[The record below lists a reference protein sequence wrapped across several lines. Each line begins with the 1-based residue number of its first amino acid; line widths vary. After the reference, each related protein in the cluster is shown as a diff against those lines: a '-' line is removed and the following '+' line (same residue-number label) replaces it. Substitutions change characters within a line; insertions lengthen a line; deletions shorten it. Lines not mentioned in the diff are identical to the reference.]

1 MADDQKNID
10 TRRQNELLDVQFSL
24 LEQLSRQAQQRVVF
38 EGEVSDEIAN
48 ENDFLRQ
55 QLIVRNNLNKGN
67 VKQLTTQK
75 ELNKAASQ
83 NLSIARSIQSVTAS
97 ELGSRKLLEKIEKD
111 KVKVQGNINFLKK
124 QSLEIDKQQAFLN
137 QRIQTLKGLERR
149 GLEEANK
156 AEKEGNLEKAA
167 NLKSRVTNLGIE
179 AKTYQAQF
187 ENNNAIQD
195 SLNEQVNLSNKLLNE
210 LEQVET
216 ASKAIAND
224 GFLSIFD
231 TLKKIINVIPGLR
244 NLLPGFDQAAES
256 YREALV
262 LQENLGA
269 GGIGGKKGKKIKG
282 LGIDQAAS
290 LNDKIKAYRAG
301 DAEGTKGM
309 SKDFI
314 KGLPKEVQES
324 LKGTSGTASLAILSN
339 KFKDGVATAVSPLR
353 AAFTALQKFLKNFIL
368 LQFLTAMV
376 KADKVAG
383 DLAKSMNVTYQE
395 GVQIQDNLNSIAN
408 TTNSIFV
415 TSEKLAQT
423 QMFFNKEL
431 GTSVM
436 LTDEQLTTMTKLREA
451 AGFTNEELAGIAKI
465 SITTGKE
472 AEKITGEVLAQA
484 RISATRLG
492 VVVNERDV
500 VKEIS
505 KVSAATT
512 LSLGK
517 SGEAIADAV
526 TTAKALGMELSKVE
540 AISGSILQFESSIEN
555 ELSAELLI
563 GKELNL
569 DKARQA
575 ALNNDLAT
583 VAEEIAKQAGTA
595 AEFGKMNRIQQ
606 EALAKA
612 VGMNREELAQTL
624 YVQEQLAGV
633 SGDEAKRREKI
644 LNARIAEVGLAQ
656 AQQEM
661 AEEGF
666 ETLEHQASVTQ
677 QITALTEK
685 LSEVFVAI
693 APAVLAIADALM
705 LVLTPIARIVGF
717 VTQLGK
723 MFGGIP
729 ATIGL
734 MIPLLMKASFIAK
747 GFALNG
753 FKGAAA
759 AIYRTFAAIP
769 YGLGL
774 PLAIAGVAGLGAVVN
789 GASKMFTADDLMSSP
804 TGGSGYGDR
813 ILVSKEGAYALNNRD
828 TIQAS
833 TVNSSP
839 QSAAVVET
847 KLYIDNEAFAQASSK
862 SFSKL

>member
-1 MADDQKNID
+1 MADQENINNA
-10 TRRQNELLDVQFSL
+10 RRQNELLDVQFSI

-38 EGEVSDEIAN
+38 EGQVSDEIAE

-156 AEKEGNLEKAA
+156 AEREGNLEKAA

-216 ASKAIAND
+216 VSKAIAND
-224 GFLSIFD
+224 GFLSIFN
-231 TLKKIINVIPGLR
+231 TLKDVVNLIPGLR

-256 YREALV
+256 YREALI
-262 LQENLGA
+262 LQKDMGLDNKQRSLLDKNLEA
-269 GGIGGKKGKKIKG
+269 YKKGTKQPGG
-282 LGIDQAAS
+282 L
-290 LNDKIKAYRAG
+290 DKEFMG
-301 DAEGTKGM
+301 N
-309 SKDFI
+309 
-314 KGLPKEVQES
+314 LPKELQDQ
-324 LKGTSGTASLAILSN
+324 LKDKDGETLTGTAALARMKKLGLT
-339 KFKDGVATAVSPLR
+339 FTSPLN
-353 AAFTALQKFLKNFIL
+353 AAMTALQGFMKKFLF
-368 LQFLTAMV
+368 LQFLNAMV

-408 TTNSIFV
+408 TTNSVFV

-436 LTDEQLTTMTKLREA
+436 LTDEQLVTMTKLREA

-484 RISATRLG
+484 RISSTRLG
-492 VVVNERDV
+492 VVVNERDI

-540 AISGSILQFESSIEN
+540 AISGSILQFESSIED

-633 SGDEAKRREKI
+633 SGEEAKRREKI

-813 ILVSKEGAYALNNRD
+813 ILVSKEGTYALNNRD

>member
-1 MADDQKNID
+1 MADQENINNA
-10 TRRQNELLDVQFSL
+10 RRQNELLDVQFSI

-38 EGEVSDEIAN
+38 EGQVSDEIAE

-156 AEKEGNLEKAA
+156 AEREGNLEKAA

-195 SLNEQVNLSNKLLNE
+195 SLNEQVDLSNKLLNE

-216 ASKAIAND
+216 VSKAIAND
-224 GFLSIFD
+224 GFLSIFN
-231 TLKKIINVIPGLR
+231 TLKDVVNLIPGLR

-256 YREALV
+256 YREALI
-262 LQENLGA
+262 LQKDMGLDNKQRSLLDKNLEA
-269 GGIGGKKGKKIKG
+269 YKKGTKQPGGLDKKFMG
-282 LGIDQAAS
+282 
-290 LNDKIKAYRAG
+290 N
-301 DAEGTKGM
+301 
-309 SKDFI
+309 
-314 KGLPKEVQES
+314 LPKELQS
-324 LKGTSGTASLAILSN
+324 QLKGKDGKTLTGTAALARMKKLGLT
-339 KFKDGVATAVSPLR
+339 FTSPLN
-353 AAFTALQKFLKNFIL
+353 AAMTALQGFMKKFLF
-368 LQFLTAMV
+368 LQFLNAMV

-408 TTNSIFV
+408 TTNSVFV

-484 RISATRLG
+484 RISSTRLG
-492 VVVNERDV
+492 VVVNERDI

-517 SGEAIADAV
+517 SEKAIADAV

-540 AISGSILQFESSIEN
+540 AISGSILQFESSIED

-813 ILVSKEGAYALNNRD
+813 ILVSKEGTYALNNRD

>member
-210 LEQVET
+210 LEQVKT

-324 LKGTSGTASLAILSN
+324 LKGTTGTASLAVLSN
-339 KFKDGVATAVSPLR
+339 KFKDGVATSVSPLT

-368 LQFLTAMV
+368 LQFLAAML

-395 GVQIQDNLNSIAN
+395 SVQMGNQLNSIAN
-408 TTNSIFV
+408 TSNSIFV
-415 TSEKLAQT
+415 TTQGLAES
-423 QMFFNKEL
+423 QMAINKEL

-451 AGFTNEELAGIAKI
+451 AGFTNEELAGIFKLSA
-465 SITTGKE
+465 TTGKE
-472 AEKITGEVLAQA
+472 METITGEVLAQA
-484 RISATRLG
+484 KISSTRLG
-492 VVVNERDV
+492 VVLNEREVLKD
-500 VKEIS
+500 IS

-526 TTAKALGMELSKVE
+526 ATAKSLGLELSKVE
-540 AISGSILQFESSIEN
+540 AISGSILQFESSIED

-633 SGDEAKRREKI
+633 SGEEAKRREQI

-656 AQQEM
+656 AQQEI

-666 ETLEHQASVTQ
+666 ETLQNQASVQ
-677 QITALTEK
+677 DQLVALTDK
-685 LSEVFVAI
+685 LGEVFASLAPIILPILDAILSVLKPISTVVGYIVEGFKTI
-693 APAVLAIADALM
+693 APILLPILGIMNALWLKTKALAIM
-705 LVLTPIARIVGF
+705 SVI
-717 VTQLGK
+717 
-723 MFGGIP
+723 
-729 ATIGL
+729 
-734 MIPLLMKASFIAK
+734 
-747 GFALNG
+747 
-753 FKGAAA
+753 KGAYQAV
-759 AIYRTFAAIP
+759 
-769 YGLGL
+769 GGL
-774 PLAIAGVAGLGAVVN
+774 PVVGPALAVAAIAGGVGYVN
-789 GASKMFTADDLMSSP
+789 SQKADDLMSMP
-804 TGGSGYGDR
+804 TAGSGYGDR
-813 ILVSKEGAYALNNRD
+813 ILVGKEGTYALNNRD

>member
-1 MADDQKNID
+1 MADQENINNA
-10 TRRQNELLDVQFSL
+10 RRQNELLDVQFSI

-38 EGEVSDEIAN
+38 EGQVSDEIAE

-156 AEKEGNLEKAA
+156 AEREGNLEKAA

-195 SLNEQVNLSNKLLNE
+195 SLNEQVDLSNKLLNE

-216 ASKAIAND
+216 VSKAIAND
-224 GFLSIFD
+224 GFLSIFN
-231 TLKKIINVIPGLR
+231 TLKDVVNLIPGLR

-256 YREALV
+256 YREALI
-262 LQENLGA
+262 LQKDMGLDNKQRSLLDKNLEA
-269 GGIGGKKGKKIKG
+269 YKKGTKQPGG
-282 LGIDQAAS
+282 L
-290 LNDKIKAYRAG
+290 DKTFMG
-301 DAEGTKGM
+301 D
-309 SKDFI
+309 
-314 KGLPKEVQES
+314 LPKELQDQ
-324 LKGTSGTASLAILSN
+324 LKDKNGETLTGTAALARMKKLGLT
-339 KFKDGVATAVSPLR
+339 FTSPLN
-353 AAFTALQKFLKNFIL
+353 AAMTALQGFMKKFLF
-368 LQFLTAMV
+368 LQFLNAMV

-408 TTNSIFV
+408 TTNSVFV

-436 LTDEQLTTMTKLREA
+436 LTDEQLVTMTKLREA

-484 RISATRLG
+484 RISSTRLG
-492 VVVNERDV
+492 VVVNERDI

-540 AISGSILQFESSIEN
+540 AISGSILQFESSIED

-633 SGDEAKRREKI
+633 SGEEAKRREKI

-813 ILVSKEGAYALNNRD
+813 ILVSKEGTYALNNRD

>member
-1 MADDQKNID
+1 MADNENEI
-10 TRRQNELLDVQFSL
+10 RRQNEIYDAQVST
-24 LEQLSRQAQQRVVF
+24 LEALNRLAQQRVVF
-38 EGEVSDEIAN
+38 EGQVVDEISN
-48 ENDFLRQ
+48 ENDILRDQLNIANKQKDGTLKNLAQ
-55 QLIVRNNLNKGN
+55 QR
-67 VKQLTTQK
+67 
-75 ELNKAASQ
+75 ELNKVNNQ
-83 NLSIARSIQSVTAS
+83 TLGIARSIQSITAS
-97 ELGSRKLLEKIEKD
+97 ELGSQKLIEKVQKD
-111 KVKVQGNINFLKK
+111 RLKVQKNIDFL
-124 QSLEIDKQQAFLN
+124 Q
-137 QRIQTLKGLERR
+137 
-149 GLEEANK
+149 
-156 AEKEGNLEKAA
+156 KAA
-167 NLKSRVTNLGIE
+167 QQTYSE
-179 AKTYQAQF
+179 DAKI
-187 ENNNAIQD
+187 NKAIQD
-195 SLNEQVNLSNKLLNE
+195 SILSQVNAAKKLVEE
-210 LEQVET
+210 LDTVEST
-216 ASKAIAND
+216 SKAIAND

-231 TLKKIINVIPGLR
+231 TLKKIVNIIPGLR

-269 GGIGGKKGKKIKG
+269 GGIGGKKGEKIKG
-282 LGIDQAAS
+282 LGVDQAAS

-324 LKGTSGTASLAILSN
+324 LKGTTGTASLAVLSN
-339 KFKDGVATAVSPLR
+339 KFKDGVATSVSPLT

-368 LQFLTAMV
+368 LQFLAAML

-395 GVQIQDNLNSIAN
+395 SVQMGNQLNSIAN
-408 TTNSIFV
+408 TSNSIFV
-415 TSEKLAQT
+415 TTQGLAES
-423 QMFFNKEL
+423 QMAINKEL

-451 AGFTNEELAGIAKI
+451 AGFTNEELAGIFKLSA
-465 SITTGKE
+465 TTGKE
-472 AEKITGEVLAQA
+472 METITGEVLAQA
-484 RISATRLG
+484 KISSTRLG
-492 VVVNERDV
+492 VVLNEREVLKD
-500 VKEIS
+500 IS

-526 TTAKALGMELSKVE
+526 ATAKSLGLELSKVE
-540 AISGSILQFESSIEN
+540 AISGSILQFESSIED

-633 SGDEAKRREKI
+633 SGEEAKRREQI

-656 AQQEM
+656 AQQEI

-666 ETLEHQASVTQ
+666 ETLQNQASVQ
-677 QITALTEK
+677 DQLVALTDK
-685 LSEVFVAI
+685 LGEVFASLAPIILPILDAILSVLKPISTVVGYIVEGFKTI
-693 APAVLAIADALM
+693 APILLPILGIMNALWLKTKALAIM
-705 LVLTPIARIVGF
+705 SVI
-717 VTQLGK
+717 
-723 MFGGIP
+723 
-729 ATIGL
+729 
-734 MIPLLMKASFIAK
+734 
-747 GFALNG
+747 
-753 FKGAAA
+753 KGAYQAV
-759 AIYRTFAAIP
+759 
-769 YGLGL
+769 GGL
-774 PLAIAGVAGLGAVVN
+774 PVVGPALAVAAIAGGVGYVN
-789 GASKMFTADDLMSSP
+789 SQKADDLMSMP
-804 TGGSGYGDR
+804 TAGSGYGDR
-813 ILVSKEGAYALNNRD
+813 ILVGKEGTYALNNRD